1 MAMAAT
7 NAPPRRDVAAGAA
20 ASRLVSAAASPL
32 TAGNEIPLTVVEFER
47 ICKILFDQSAIVLR
61 EGKEGLVRSRLAK
74 HVRRLGLDSYTEY
87 LEAVDADV
95 SGQER
100 SDMIDSL
107 TTNKT
112 SFYREGAHF
121 EYLEDAVLPKLFAAR
136 ERIRIWSAGCSSG
149 EEPYTLSMLLHEMV
163 RDPVHRDVR
172 ILATDL
178 SSKVLGMAREAT
190 YPEAA
195 IAELP
200 WSGAERYFTR
210 VNAGGQRA
218 LRVRDDV
225 RSLIRFARLNLMEK
239 WPMDGGFQVIMCRNV
254 MIYFDKQVQARLVN
268 RFWEMLAPGGHLF
281 VGHSESLTS
290 LKHRFT
296 YVQPAVYVK

>member
-1 MAMAAT
+1 MATAVT
-7 NAPPRRDVAAGAA
+7 NAPLRRAVAGGAGA
-20 ASRLVSAAASPL
+20 L
-32 TAGNEIPLTVVEFER
+32 TPPGEVPMTTAEFEK
-47 ICKILFDQSAIVLR
+47 ICALLFEQSAIVLK

-74 HVRRLGLDSYTEY
+74 HVRRLGLKSYTDY
-87 LEAVDADV
+87 LAAVDADQ
-95 SGQER
+95 SGRER

-121 EYLEDAVLPKLFAAR
+121 EYLQDSVFPKLLGGR
-136 ERIRIWSAGCSSG
+136 ERVRIWSAGCSSG
-149 EEPYTLSMLLHEMV
+149 EEPYTLSMLLHEMA
-163 RDPVHRDVR
+163 RDVARRDVR

-178 SSKVLGMAREAT
+178 SSKVLGMAREAI
-190 YPEAA
+190 YPETA
-195 IAELP
+195 ISELP
-200 WSGAERYFTR
+200 WDCANYFTR
-210 VNAGGQRA
+210 VDRDGQPL

-225 RSLIRFARLNLMEK
+225 RSLIKFARLNLMET
-239 WPMDGGFQVIMCRNV
+239 WPMEKGFQVIMCRNV
-254 MIYFDKQVQARLVN
+254 MIYFDKEVQARLVN
-268 RFWEMLAPGGHLF
+268 RFWDLLAPGGHLF

>member
-1 MAMAAT
+1 MATAAT
-7 NAPPRRDVAAGAA
+7 NAPPRRDFAAGAA
-20 ASRLVSAAASPL
+20 ASPLVS
-32 TAGNEIPLTVVEFER
+32 GNEVPLTVAEFER

-87 LEAVDADV
+87 LEAVDADA

-121 EYLEDAVLPKLFAAR
+121 EYLQDVVLPKLFSAR

-163 RDPVHRDVR
+163 RDPFQRDVR

-195 IAELP
+195 ISDLP
-200 WSGAERYFTR
+200 WSSPERYFTR
-210 VNAGGQRA
+210 VNTSGQRTV
-218 LRVRDDV
+218 RVRDDV
-225 RSLIRFARLNLMEK
+225 RSLIRFARLNLMEQ

-254 MIYFDKQVQARLVN
+254 MIYFDKQVQARLVD

>member
-1 MAMAAT
+1 MTTEVA
-7 NAPPRRDVAAGAA
+7 NAPLRRAVAAGAA
-20 ASRLVSAAASPL
+20 ASALTPPGEVPL
-32 TAGNEIPLTVVEFER
+32 TAGEFER
-47 ICKILFDQSAIVLR
+47 ICSILFEQSAIVLK

-74 HVRRLGLDSYTEY
+74 HVRRLGLHSYTEY
-87 LEAVDADV
+87 LQAVDADL
-95 SGQER
+95 SGRER

-121 EYLEDAVLPKLFAAR
+121 EYLQDNVLPALLAKR
-136 ERIRIWSAGCSSG
+136 ERLRIWSAGCSSG
-149 EEPYTLSMLLHEMV
+149 EEPYTLSMLLHEV
-163 RDPVHRDVR
+163 ARDPAQRDIR

-195 IAELP
+195 ISELP
-200 WSGAERYFTR
+200 WNGAARYFTR
-210 VNAGGQRA
+210 VDRSGQPM

-225 RSLIRFARLNLMEK
+225 RALIKFARLNLMEK
-239 WPMDGGFQVIMCRNV
+239 WPMERGFQVIMCRNV
-254 MIYFDKQVQARLVN
+254 MIYFDKDVQARLVN
-268 RFWEMLAPGGHLF
+268 RFWDLLAPGGHLF

>member
-1 MAMAAT
+1 MSAAVT
-7 NAPPRRDVAAGAA
+7 NAPLRRAGTTAAGAGA
-20 ASRLVSAAASPL
+20 L
-32 TAGNEIPLTVVEFER
+32 TPPGEVPMTTAEFER
-47 ICKILFDQSAIVLR
+47 ICALLFEQSAIVLK

-74 HVRRLGLDSYTEY
+74 HVRRLELKSYTDY
-87 LEAVDADV
+87 LAAVDADQ
-95 SGQER
+95 SGRER
-100 SDMIDSL
+100 SEMIDSL

-121 EYLEDAVLPKLFAAR
+121 EYLQDNVLPKLLAGR
-136 ERIRIWSAGCSSG
+136 ERVRIWSAGCSSG
-149 EEPYTLSMLLHEMV
+149 EEPYTLSMLLHEV
-163 RDPVHRDVR
+163 ARDVARRDVR

-190 YPEAA
+190 YPETA
-195 IAELP
+195 ISELP
-200 WSGAERYFTR
+200 WEGASYFTR
-210 VNAGGQRA
+210 VERDGQPL

-225 RSLIRFARLNLMEK
+225 RSIVRFARLNLMET
-239 WPMDGGFQVIMCRNV
+239 WPMEKGFQVIMCRNV
-254 MIYFDKQVQARLVN
+254 MIYFDKEVQARLVN
-268 RFWEMLAPGGHLF
+268 RFWDLLAPGGHLF

>member
-1 MAMAAT
+1 MATAAT
-7 NAPPRRDVAAGAA
+7 NAPPRREFAAGA
-20 ASRLVSAAASPL
+20 VPSPL
-32 TAGNEIPLTVVEFER
+32 STGNEVPLTVQEFER
-47 ICKILFDQSAIVLR
+47 ICKILFDQSAIVLK

-87 LEAVDADV
+87 LEAVDSDG
-95 SGQER
+95 SGRER

-121 EYLEDAVLPKLFAAR
+121 EYLQDVVLPKLFSTR

-163 RDPVHRDVR
+163 RDPFQRDVR

-190 YPEAA
+190 YPEAV
-195 IAELP
+195 IEDLP
-200 WSGAERYFTR
+200 WSSPERYFTR
-210 VNAGGQRA
+210 VHAGGQRA

-225 RSLIRFARLNLMEK
+225 RSLIRFARLNLMEQ

-254 MIYFDKQVQARLVN
+254 MIYFDKQVQARLVD

>member
-1 MAMAAT
+1 MTAVT
-7 NAPPRRDVAAGAA
+7 NAPLRREVAGG
-20 ASRLVSAAASPL
+20 AAASPL
-32 TAGNEIPLTVVEFER
+32 AAGTEVPLSAREFER
-47 ICKILFDQSAIVLR
+47 ICTILFDQSAIVLK

-74 HVRRLGLDSYTEY
+74 HLRRLGLRSYTEY
-87 LEAVDADV
+87 LEAVDADA
-95 SGQER
+95 SGRER

-121 EYLEDAVLPKLFAAR
+121 EYLQETVLPRLFGAR
-136 ERIRIWSAGCSSG
+136 QPIRIWSAGCSSG
-149 EEPYTLSMLLHEMV
+149 EEPYTLAMLLHEIV
-163 RDPVHRDVR
+163 RDPAQRDVR

-178 SSKVLGMAREAT
+178 SSKVLAMAREAT

-210 VNAGGQRA
+210 VTGAAQHA
-218 LRVRDDV
+218 HRVRDDV
-225 RSLIRFARLNLMEK
+225 RSLVRFARLNLMET
-239 WPMDGGFQVIMCRNV
+239 WPMERGFQVIMCRNV
-254 MIYFDKQVQARLVN
+254 MIYFDKEVQARLVD
-268 RFWEMLAPGGHLF
+268 RFWELLAPGGHLF

-296 YVQPAVYVK
+296 YVQPAV

>member
-1 MAMAAT
+1 MATAAT
-7 NAPPRRDVAAGAA
+7 NAPPRREAAAGAA
-20 ASRLVSAAASPL
+20 ASRLVTAAPPL
-32 TAGNEIPLTVVEFER
+32 AAGNEIPLTAGEFER

-87 LEAVDADV
+87 LEAVDADAT
-95 SGQER
+95 GRER

-121 EYLEDAVLPKLFAAR
+121 EYLQDVVLPKLFTAR

-163 RDPVHRDVR
+163 RDPLQRDVR

-195 IAELP
+195 IADLP
-200 WSGAERYFTR
+200 WSGPERYFTR
-210 VNAGGQRA
+210 VNTGGQRA
-218 LRVRDDV
+218 VRVRDDV
-225 RSLIRFARLNLMEK
+225 RSLIRFARLNLMEQ

-254 MIYFDKQVQARLVN
+254 MIYFDKQVQARLVD

>member
-1 MAMAAT
+1 MTAAP
-7 NAPPRRDVAAGAA
+7 NAPLRRALATGAA
-20 ASRLVSAAASPL
+20 ASRLVSAPASPL
-32 TAGNEIPLTVVEFER
+32 TAGTEVPLTAEEFDR
-47 ICKILFDQSAIVLR
+47 ICTILFEQSAIVLK

-87 LEAVDADV
+87 LEAVDADAT
-95 SGQER
+95 GRER

-121 EYLEDAVLPKLFAAR
+121 EYLEDVVLPKLFAAR

-149 EEPYTLSMLLHEMV
+149 EEPYTLAMLLHEIV
-163 RDPVHRDVR
+163 RDPLQRDAR

-210 VNAGGQRA
+210 VNTGGQRA

-225 RSLIRFARLNLMEK
+225 RSLIRFARLNLMEP

-254 MIYFDKQVQARLVN
+254 MIYFDKKVQARLVD
-268 RFWEMLAPGGHLF
+268 RFWELLAPGGHLF

>member
-1 MAMAAT
+1 MTAAP
-7 NAPPRRDVAAGAA
+7 NAPLRRAVAPGAEASRPLPAA
-20 ASRLVSAAASPL
+20 AAPLVAGNEVPL
-32 TAGNEIPLTVVEFER
+32 TAKEFER
-47 ICKILFDQSAIVLR
+47 ICTILFEQSAIVLR

-74 HVRRLGLDSYTEY
+74 HVRRLGLESYTEY
-87 LEAVDADV
+87 LAAVDADV
-95 SGQER
+95 TGRER

-121 EYLEDAVLPKLFAAR
+121 EYLQDVVLPKLLAAR

-149 EEPYTLSMLLHEMV
+149 EEPYTLSMLLHELV
-163 RDPVHRDVR
+163 RDPAQRDVR

-178 SSKVLGMAREAT
+178 SSKVLGMARAAT
-190 YPEAA
+190 YPAAA
-195 IAELP
+195 IGDLP
-200 WSGAERYFTR
+200 WHSAERYFTR
-210 VNAGGQRA
+210 APGGQGT

-225 RSLIRFARLNLMEK
+225 RALVKFARLNLMEQ
-239 WPMDGGFQVIMCRNV
+239 WPMERGFQVIMCRNV
-254 MIYFDKQVQARLVN
+254 MIYFDKQVQARLVD
-268 RFWEMLAPGGHLF
+268 RFWELLAPGGHLF

>member
-1 MAMAAT
+1 MATVAT
-7 NAPPRRDVAAGAA
+7 NAPPRRETAAGAA
-20 ASRLVSAAASPL
+20 ASPL
-32 TAGNEIPLTVVEFER
+32 ATGTEIPLTTAEFER
-47 ICKILFDQSAIVLR
+47 ICSILFDQSAIVLR

-74 HVRRLGLDSYTEY
+74 HVRRLGLDSYSEY
-87 LEAVDADV
+87 LEAVEADS

-121 EYLEDAVLPKLFAAR
+121 EYLKDVVLPKLFATR

-149 EEPYTLSMLLHEMV
+149 EEPYTLAMLLHEIV
-163 RDPVHRDVR
+163 RDPVQRDAR

-178 SSKVLGMAREAT
+178 SSKVLGMARAAT

-200 WSGAERYFTR
+200 WASADRYFTR

-218 LRVRDDV
+218 VRVRDDV
-225 RSLIRFARLNLMEK
+225 CSLIRFARLNLMEK
-239 WPMDGGFQVIMCRNV
+239 WPMEGGFQVIMCRNV
-254 MIYFDKQVQARLVN
+254 MIYFDKQVQERLVN
-268 RFWEMLAPGGHLF
+268 RFWELLAPGGHLF

-290 LKHRFT
+290 LKHRFA

>member
-1 MAMAAT
+1 MPTAVENTPLRRAT
-7 NAPPRRDVAAGAA
+7 AAGAA
-20 ASRLVSAAASPL
+20 GSPL
-32 TAGNEIPLTVVEFER
+32 APGSEVPLTVREFER
-47 ICKILFDQSAIVLR
+47 ICAILFEQSAIVLK

-74 HVRRLGLDSYTEY
+74 HVRRLGLRSYTEY
-87 LEAVDADV
+87 LDAVAADP
-95 SGQER
+95 SGRER

-121 EYLEDAVLPKLFAAR
+121 EYLRDTVLPKLLGAR

-149 EEPYTLSMLLHEMV
+149 EEPYTLSMLVHELA
-163 RDPVHRDVR
+163 RDAGKRDVR

-178 SSKVLGMAREAT
+178 SSKVLAMAREAT

-195 IAELP
+195 IGDLP
-200 WSGAERYFTR
+200 WKGADRYFAR
-210 VNAGGQRA
+210 AGEPSQRL

-225 RSLIRFARLNLMEK
+225 RSLVRFARLNLMER
-239 WPMDGGFQVIMCRNV
+239 WPMDRGFQVIMCRNV
-254 MIYFDKQVQARLVN
+254 MIYFDKDVQARLVD
-268 RFWEMLAPGGHLF
+268 RFWELLAPGGHLF

>member
-1 MAMAAT
+1 MSTAVENT
-7 NAPPRRDVAAGAA
+7 PLRRAVAAGAA
-20 ASRLVSAAASPL
+20 ASPLAPGTEVPL
-32 TAGNEIPLTVVEFER
+32 TAREFER
-47 ICKILFDQSAIVLR
+47 ICTILFEQSAIVLK

-74 HVRRLGLDSYTEY
+74 HVRRLGLRSYTEY
-87 LEAVDADV
+87 LDAVAADP

-121 EYLEDAVLPKLFAAR
+121 EYLQDAVLPKLLGAR
-136 ERIRIWSAGCSSG
+136 ERVRIWSAGCSSG
-149 EEPYTLSMLLHEMV
+149 EEPYTLAMLLHEIV
-163 RDPVHRDVR
+163 RDPVQRDVR

-195 IAELP
+195 IEDLP
-200 WSGAERYFTR
+200 WPGADRYFTR
-210 VNAGGQRA
+210 AAGKGQKS

-225 RSLIRFARLNLMEK
+225 RSLVRFARLNLMEQ
-239 WPMDGGFQVIMCRNV
+239 WPMERGFQVIMCRNV
-254 MIYFDKQVQARLVN
+254 MIYFDKQVQARLVD
-268 RFWEMLAPGGHLF
+268 RFWELLAPGGHLF

>member
-1 MAMAAT
+1 MPLAT
-7 NAPPRRDVAAGAA
+7 A
-20 ASRLVSAAASPL
+20 
-32 TAGNEIPLTVVEFER
+32 NEIPLTVAEFER
-47 ICKILFDQSAIVLR
+47 ICKIMFEQSAIVLR

-74 HVRRLGLDSYTEY
+74 HVRRLGLESYTEY
-87 LEAVDADV
+87 LEAVNADA
-95 SGQER
+95 SGRER

-121 EYLEDAVLPKLFAAR
+121 EYLQDEVLPKLLAAR
-136 ERIRIWSAGCSSG
+136 ERVRIWSAGCSSG
-149 EEPYTLSMLLHEMV
+149 EEPYTLAMLLHELV
-163 RDPVHRDVR
+163 RDPVQRDVR

-225 RSLIRFARLNLMEK
+225 RSLIRFARLNLMEQ

-254 MIYFDKQVQARLVN
+254 MIYFDKQVQARLVD
-268 RFWEMLAPGGHLF
+268 RFWELLAPGGHLF

>member
-1 MAMAAT
+1 MPTAVTSAPLRRAVTT
-7 NAPPRRDVAAGAA
+7 NAAGAGA
-20 ASRLVSAAASPL
+20 LTPPGEVPL
-32 TAGNEIPLTVVEFER
+32 TTAEFEK
-47 ICKILFDQSAIVLR
+47 ICAILFEQSAIVLK

-74 HVRRLGLDSYTEY
+74 HVRRLGLGSYTEY
-87 LEAVDADV
+87 LAAVDADR
-95 SGQER
+95 SGRER

-121 EYLEDAVLPKLFAAR
+121 EYLHDAVLPKLLGGR
-136 ERIRIWSAGCSSG
+136 ERVRIWSAGCSSG
-149 EEPYTLSMLLHEMV
+149 EEPYTLSMLLHEV
-163 RDPVHRDVR
+163 ARDVARRDVR

-195 IAELP
+195 ISELP
-200 WSGAERYFTR
+200 WDGAANYFTR
-210 VNAGGQRA
+210 VDRDGQPL
-218 LRVRDDV
+218 LRVRDEV
-225 RSLIRFARLNLMEK
+225 RSLVRFARLNLMES
-239 WPMDGGFQVIMCRNV
+239 WPMEQGFQVIMCRNV
-254 MIYFDKQVQARLVN
+254 MIYFDKEVQARLVN
-268 RFWEMLAPGGHLF
+268 RFWELLAPGGHLF